1 MKMIRVLPL
10 LIVASCLTGCIHS
23 PRYVRVPDRV
33 LARYKEE
40 AVTAVNSPDVWGC
53 FPEKS
58 HAQNYTVDAAG
69 IEYLFNYDRASTV
82 TVRVPVEGRAASG
95 RAFVAVV
102 FNAAPDEFSGF
113 QIVDIYEGR

>member
-1 MKMIRVLPL
+1 MIRVLPL
-10 LIVASCLTGCIHS
+10 LIVAGFLAGCIHS
-23 PRYVRVPDRV
+23 PRYVQVPDKI
-33 LARYKEE
+33 LARYKDE

-82 TVRVPVEGRAASG
+82 TVRVPVEGRAALG
-95 RAFVAVV
+95 RGYVAVV
-102 FNAAPDEFSGF
+102 FNAAPDEFTGF